1 MKDEKCMS
9 ILNDNRL
16 IINLDTDCY
25 AKGLI
30 MSRFF
35 K

>member
-16 IINLDTDCY
+16 IINLDTDRF
-25 AKGLI
+25 AKR
-30 MSRFF
+30 SN
-35 K
+35 